1 MGEQATD
8 VQPKRKRRPRGSGS
22 IYSVPGSRFLWICYY
37 DAASKQR
44 RESSGSEKP
53 TDAQNL
59 LRRRMAEVQ
68 NGTFIEPKKRRVTV
82 DELYQDELADLEK
95 RRKQTRWVK
104 PCWERLEKFFGGRQ
118 ACLIRRADLEAYQTY
133 RLQEYRK
140 EFPDADEKKLSACET
155 LINKDLA
162 VLRMVLYRGH
172 ALEKLA
178 AVPPFPPKLQGAM
191 ERAGT
196 VTEEQ
201 FRVMLADCG
210 NDEVWLKAMLLMSYT
225 WGYRLEELLKMRCI
239 QVSLTDRIVY
249 LPPRSTK
256 NKRPR
261 PIPISDDEIG
271 PLRICVS
278 GKMPEDKVFTREN
291 GKPVKDFRDRW
302 DKLVATSNAGHME
315 INERGER
322 VWIPAIFHD
331 LRRSAST
338 NLLAGGMSPENVRKV
353 VGHLSE
359 EMTARYNQ
367 PAMTALAAQQRKG
380 AALLAAMQSAALP
393 ENVIHSS
400 CTVDPQNGEPGK
412 ESLQQPVVE
421 S

>member
-1 MGEQATD
+1 MLIGPILSPRFLNWHGLRRWIIVNYDSSKTDAERVVTAITDAGGTATAIQGD
-8 VQPKRKRRPRGSGS
+8 FSEPEEIAATFAEIKRRFGKLNILVNNAG
-22 IYSVPGSRFLWICYY
+22 IYNHLPIDQITAEDLHRHY
-37 DAASKQR
+37 
-44 RESSGSEKP
+44 
-53 TDAQNL
+53 NL
-59 LRRRMAEVQ
+59 NVL
-68 NGTFIEPKKRRVTV
+68 GP
-82 DELYQDELADLEK
+82 LLAIK
-95 RRKQTRWVK
+95 
-104 PCWERLEKFFGGRQ
+104 
-118 ACLIRRADLEAYQTY
+118 EAI
-133 RLQEYRK
+133 
-140 EFPDADEKKLSACET
+140 A
-155 LINKDLA
+155 
-162 VLRMVLYRGH
+162 
-172 ALEKLA
+172 LA

-278 GKMPEDKVFTREN
+278 GKMPEDKVFTRKN
-291 GKPVKDFRDRW
+291 GKPVKDFRDRR

-322 VWIPAIFHD
+322 AWIPAIFHD

-367 PAMTALAAQQRKG
+367 PAMTTLAAQQRKG

-400 CTVDPQNGEPGK
+400 CTVDPQNGERRASSNLLYNRDLICLARVA
-412 ESLQQPVVE
+412 EWQTLRT
-421 S
+421 

>member
-1 MGEQATD
+1 M
-8 VQPKRKRRPRGSGS
+8 
-22 IYSVPGSRFLWICYY
+22 SRAGKGC
-37 DAASKQR
+37 Q
-44 RESSGSEKP
+44 
-53 TDAQNL
+53 
-59 LRRRMAEVQ
+59 LRFSLR
-68 NGTFIEPKKRRVTV
+68 
-82 DELYQDELADLEK
+82 
-95 RRKQTRWVK
+95 
-104 PCWERLEKFFGGRQ
+104 
-118 ACLIRRADLEAYQTY
+118 LEAYQTY

-155 LINKDLA
+155 PINKDLA

-210 NDEVWLKAMLLMSYT
+210 NDEFWLKAMLLMSYT

-278 GKMPEDKVFTREN
+278 GKMPEDKVFTRIN
-291 GKPVKDFRDRW
+291 SKPVKDFRDVGISWSRPPTRDTW
-302 DKLVATSNAGHME
+302 K
-315 INERGER
+315 
-322 VWIPAIFHD
+322 
-331 LRRSAST
+331 ST
-338 NLLAGGMSPENVRKV
+338 
-353 VGHLSE
+353 
-359 EMTARYNQ
+359 
-367 PAMTALAAQQRKG
+367 
-380 AALLAAMQSAALP
+380 SAAKGYGFRP
-393 ENVIHSS
+393 SS
-400 CTVDPQNGEPGK
+400 TIYVGRHPQTSSPAECHPGT
-412 ESLQQPVVE
+412 SARL
-421 S
+421 

>member
-1 MGEQATD
+1 MPALRNKVALVTGASKGIGASIAKHLASAGATIIVNYASSKTD
-8 VQPKRKRRPRGSGS
+8 AERVVTAITDAGGTATAIQGDFSEPEEIAATFAEIKRRFGKLDILVNNAG
-22 IYSVPGSRFLWICYY
+22 IYNHLPIDQITAEDFHRHY
-37 DAASKQR
+37 
-44 RESSGSEKP
+44 
-53 TDAQNL
+53 NL
-59 LRRRMAEVQ
+59 NVL
-68 NGTFIEPKKRRVTV
+68 GP
-82 DELYQDELADLEK
+82 LLAIK
-95 RRKQTRWVK
+95 
-104 PCWERLEKFFGGRQ
+104 
-118 ACLIRRADLEAYQTY
+118 EAI
-133 RLQEYRK
+133 
-140 EFPDADEKKLSACET
+140 A
-155 LINKDLA
+155 
-162 VLRMVLYRGH
+162 
-172 ALEKLA
+172 LA

-278 GKMPEDKVFTREN
+278 GKMPEDKVFTRKN
-291 GKPVKDFRDRW
+291 GKPVKDFRDRR

-322 VWIPAIFHD
+322 AWIPAIFHD

-367 PAMTALAAQQRKG
+367 PAMTTLAAQQRKG

-400 CTVDPQNGEPGK
+400 CTVDPQNGERRASSNLLYNRDLICLARVA
-412 ESLQQPVVE
+412 EWQTLRT
-421 S
+421 

>member
-37 DAASKQR
+37 DAAGKQR

-271 PLRICVS
+271 HCGFASAARCRKTKSSQGKTASRLRIS
-278 GKMPEDKVFTREN
+278 GTVGISWSRPATRDTW
-291 GKPVKDFRDRW
+291 K
-302 DKLVATSNAGHME
+302 
-315 INERGER
+315 
-322 VWIPAIFHD
+322 
-331 LRRSAST
+331 ST
-338 NLLAGGMSPENVRKV
+338 
-353 VGHLSE
+353 
-359 EMTARYNQ
+359 
-367 PAMTALAAQQRKG
+367 
-380 AALLAAMQSAALP
+380 SAAKGYGFRP
-393 ENVIHSS
+393 SS
-400 CTVDPQNGEPGK
+400 TIYVGRHPQTCSPAECHPRT
-412 ESLQQPVVE
+412 SARL
-421 S
+421 

>member
-1 MGEQATD
+1 
-8 VQPKRKRRPRGSGS
+8 
-22 IYSVPGSRFLWICYY
+22 
-37 DAASKQR
+37 
-44 RESSGSEKP
+44 
-53 TDAQNL
+53 
-59 LRRRMAEVQ
+59 
-68 NGTFIEPKKRRVTV
+68 
-82 DELYQDELADLEK
+82 
-95 RRKQTRWVK
+95 
-104 PCWERLEKFFGGRQ
+104 
-118 ACLIRRADLEAYQTY
+118 
-133 RLQEYRK
+133 
-140 EFPDADEKKLSACET
+140 
-155 LINKDLA
+155 
-162 VLRMVLYRGH
+162 
-172 ALEKLA
+172 
-178 AVPPFPPKLQGAM
+178 
-191 ERAGT
+191 
-196 VTEEQ
+196 
-201 FRVMLADCG
+201 
-210 NDEVWLKAMLLMSYT
+210 
-225 WGYRLEELLKMRCI
+225 MRCI

-271 PLRICVS
+271 PLRIRVS
-278 GKMPEDKVFTREN
+278 GKMPDDKVFTRKN

-367 PAMTALAAQQRKG
+367 PAMTTLAAQQRKG

-412 ESLQQPVVE
+412 ESLQQPVVQ